1 MTGNILQ
8 DKNQK
13 SSSEAPSEKKGSLLV
28 FALVLF
34 ASAGLFLF
42 IVSKNLEFLMVESFG
57 TMVFLFMGLVAVY
70 ALNIQPYLIKKYY
83 LKYNVNPKNKFPY
96 YVINFIAMSLALAIP
111 LIFGE
116 RIYTLLVSNNLPPSL
131 PVYILL
137 PLALVIRYFFRE
149 KLKLPDDGQQD
160 TAQNSALELRPSDKI
175 YGYLPHALF
184 AIAMVLSSYFA
195 METVRFLVLGV
206 ITALSLF
213 FGLALIY
220 AAGVGPFLNK
230 IYLPQFKENP
240 RKKIPYVTYNLLAFS
255 LWLSIPL
262 AFTKTI
268 YNFLKSN
275 DLPDFLPFFILL
287 PVPLIFFYLGRDKS
301 KGGKLKINWRLV
313 LLLAVPIVTAIA
325 ATFLVRP

>member
-1 MTGNILQ
+1 MTGDILQ
-8 DKNQK
+8 DKNQNT
-13 SSSEAPSEKKGSLLV
+13 SSEAPSEKKGNLLV

-34 ASAGLFLF
+34 ASAGLFLY
-42 IVSKNLEFLMVESFG
+42 IISKNMEFLLVESFG
-57 TMVFLFMGLVAVY
+57 TMVNMFMGLAAVY
-70 ALNIQPYLIKKYY
+70 VLNVQPYFNNKYTPFS
-83 LKYNVNPKNKFPY
+83 KDNPRNKILY
-96 YVINFIAMSLALAIP
+96 YAIGFIAMSLALAIP

-116 RIYTLLVSNNLPPSL
+116 RIYTFLDSNNLPTSL
-131 PVYILL
+131 PVFILL

-149 KLKLPDDGQQD
+149 KLRFPDDGQQD
-160 TAQNSALELRPSDKI
+160 TAQDSALELRPSDKI
-175 YGYLPHALF
+175 YGYLPQALF
-184 AIAMVLSSYFA
+184 FIGIVLSSYFA
-195 METVRFLVLGV
+195 METVRFLVLGML
-206 ITALSLF
+206 TALGLF

-268 YNFLKSN
+268 YNFLESN

-287 PVPLIFFYLGRDKS
+287 PVPLIFFYLGRDQS

-313 LLLAVPIVTAIA
+313 LLLAVPIITAIA